1 MKCFK
6 IEIERAFK
14 NKYMIL
20 SIVVGNL
27 IGIVHFMLS
36 VVPKAIHIEEYLKS
50 GYPPSVYN
58 NALILDFGTYYNTVF
73 YFVVPL
79 ICALPF
85 AMSYFEDVE
94 SGYIKNICIRTNKK
108 VYLVS
113 KYFSVFISAGVV
125 CIIPILVNL
134 ILTMTVIPMV
144 SPEPATLMFGIYGV
158 NYLYDVFVGTPLLYV
173 FIYVIINFLLS
184 GVLSCLALPLTKLL
198 PNKYLVML
206 VPFVLYFAVHA
217 IFPLFSL
224 YSKDIFNLIN
234 PLQNAALSGY
244 DIFGMI
250 IFLFSIGFLS
260 FFIIGGKDD
269 IY

>member
-6 IEIERAFK
+6 IEMERAFK
-14 NKYMIL
+14 NKYMLL
-20 SIVVGNL
+20 SLIIGNL
-27 IGIVHFMLS
+27 IGIIHFVLS
-36 VVPKAIHIEEYLKS
+36 VIPKSININKYLEY

-58 NALILDFGTYYNTVF
+58 SALILDFGTYYNTVF

-85 AMSYFEDVE
+85 AMSYFEDIE
-94 SGYIKNICIRTNKK
+94 SGYIKNICIRTDKK

-134 ILTMTVIPMV
+134 ILTMTIIPMI
-144 SPEPATLMFGIYGV
+144 SPEPATMLFGIYGF
-158 NYLYDVFVGTPLLYV
+158 NYLYNVFANTPLLYV
-173 FIYVIINFLLS
+173 FIYIIIDFLLS
-184 GVLSCLALPLTKLL
+184 GVLSCLALSITKLL

-206 VPFVLYFAVHA
+206 TPFVTYFAVHA

-234 PLQNAALSGY
+234 PLQNAELNGY

-250 IFLFSIGFLS
+250 ILLFSIGFLS